1 MKSNTPRIES
11 TKMTLTGEIEAAVAD
26 SNTIESP
33 GMRVQIPGKA
43 AATATET
50 TTPKQAPPLEKAKSG

>member
-1 MKSNTPRIES
+1 
-11 TKMTLTGEIEAAVAD
+11 MTLTGGIESAVAD
-26 SNTIESP
+26 ANTIESP
-33 GMRVQIPGKA
+33 DLQVQISGKA